1 MLILGLLFYIFA
13 FVMVVSALNVV
24 LVKNPVHSVLCLILC
39 FFSASGIFMILGAEF
54 IAMVMIIVYV
64 GAVAVLFLFVVMML
78 NINFIKMKEG
88 FQRYLPL
95 CLIIATVLFI
105 DLYLVINSSV
115 NQENLLL
122 AKASIPIPS
131 EKDLTNTHSI
141 GMVLYTEYF
150 YPFQIAGLML
160 LVAMIGSI
168 VLTHRVRTNVKKQN
182 ISDQLARKREDCISI
197 VTPESRMGVK

>member
-1 MLILGLLFYIFA
+1 MIVLGLIFYIFA
-13 FVMVVSALNVV
+13 IVMIVSALTVV
-24 LVKNPVHSVLCLILC
+24 LVKNPVYSVLCLILC

-78 NINFIKMKEG
+78 NINFVKLKDG

-95 CLIIATVLFI
+95 CLIIASVLFI

-115 NQENLLL
+115 NQPNVLF
-122 AKASIPIPS
+122 AKPAIAIPS
-131 EKDLTNTHSI
+131 DKDITNTHAI
-141 GMVLYTEYF
+141 GSVLYTEYF
-150 YPFQIAGLML
+150 YPFQISGIIL

-168 VLTHRVRTNVKKQN
+168 VLTHRVRENVKKQN
-182 ISDQLARKREDCISI
+182 IADQLARKREACMEL
-197 VTPESRMGVK
+197 VTPESGMGVK